1 MKNIYAVH
9 ACFFRIDRLLWK
21 EIGGGN
27 MDKTRISELK
37 NFYHRTLIDDV
48 MKFWVNSDLIDEKYG
63 GFITSVDRE
72 GRSYNNDKSVWFQ
85 GRCLWTFSKL
95 CNLYGENP
103 TWRKAADLG
112 AEFIKKYCIDNT
124 DGRMYFTVTQDGK
137 PLRKRRYFFSESFLV
152 VGFAE
157 YYQISKNPSDL
168 YLAERYFDLMYS
180 IYKNPAND
188 PFKITPK
195 ENAAVRN
202 LHSNANPMVLV
213 SSAQTLRRIDSSRKE
228 YYEGIIKNLID
239 DMIGLHYKPD
249 LKCVLE
255 NVKMDGS
262 ILDNPTGRT
271 VNPGHT
277 IENSWFLMN
286 YAAETNDS
294 DLLKKALN
302 MLQWS
307 LELGWDKEF
316 GGMYYFIDIYN
327 RPCEQLEHD
336 MKLWWVHNEC
346 LIATL
351 TALKLTGEKVY
362 EEWYEK
368 LHSYIFSH
376 FPDKEFGEW
385 YGYLHRDGTVSH
397 TQKGSLWKGPYHL
410 PRCLMLCEQILSSM
424 EQGARLPRLL

>member
-1 MKNIYAVH
+1 MEKNKI
-9 ACFFRIDRLLWK
+9 I
-21 EIGGGN
+21 
-27 MDKTRISELK
+27 ELK
-37 NFYHRTLIDDV
+37 HFYHDTLLNDV
-48 MKFWVNSDLIDEKYG
+48 VPFWVNSDLIDKEYG
-63 GFITSVDRE
+63 GFITSVDRQ
-72 GRSYNNDKSVWFQ
+72 GKSYNDDKSVWFQ

-95 CNLYGENP
+95 CNVYGEKEE
-103 TWRKAADLG
+103 WAKAADSG
-112 AEFIKKYCIDNT
+112 AEFIRKYCIDT
-124 DGRMYFTVTQDGK
+124 DGRMFFTVTKDGK

-157 YYQISKNPSDL
+157 YYLLRGKKQDL
-168 YLAERYFDLMYS
+168 ELARKYFDFMYS
-180 IYKNPAND
+180 IYKNPASD

-195 ENAAVRN
+195 ENAEVRS

-213 SSAQTLRRIDSSRKE
+213 SSAQTMRRVDSERKE
-228 YYEGIIKNLID
+228 YYDEVIIDVIN
-239 DMIGLHYKPD
+239 DMLSLHYKED

-255 NVKMDGS
+255 NVNLDGS

-271 VNPGHT
+271 INPGHT

-286 YAAETNDS
+286 YSQLIGDKT
-294 DLLKKALN
+294 LLEKALN
-302 MLQWS
+302 MLKWS

-316 GGMYYFIDIYN
+316 GGVKYFVDVYN

-351 TALKLTGEKVY
+351 YAHFITGEKIY
-362 EEWYEK
+362 EEWYDKIHE
-368 LHSYIFSH
+368 YVFNH

-410 PRCLMLCEQILSSM
+410 PRCLILCEQILIAM
-424 EQGARLPRLL
+424 EKNFELPELL